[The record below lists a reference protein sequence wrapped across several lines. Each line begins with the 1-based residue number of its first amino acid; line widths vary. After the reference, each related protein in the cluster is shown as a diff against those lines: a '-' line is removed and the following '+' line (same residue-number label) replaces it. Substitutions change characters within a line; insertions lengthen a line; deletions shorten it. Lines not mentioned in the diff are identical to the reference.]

1 MLSDNEL
8 NHLQRAIELARCAEK
23 DGNLPIGSVITLKN
37 KVIAEGKN
45 KIWYPVF
52 SGTRHAEIEALQAVP
67 NELWS
72 RSREM
77 TLYSTLEPCLMCTGA
92 IILHYIGRVVFGA
105 SDSIGGGTCVFGH
118 MPPYL
123 ENELQQTQWIGP
135 AFPEECD
142 ELFSRAKDLIAKRQD
157 KGLIV

>member
-1 MLSDNEL
+1 MLSENDK
-8 NHLQRAIELARCAEK
+8 NHFRRAIELAKSAERV
-23 DGNLPIGSVITLKN
+23 GNLPIGAVITLN
-37 KVIAEGKN
+37 NEVIAEGKN
-45 KIWYPVF
+45 KIWHPTF
-52 SGTRHAEIEALQAVP
+52 SGTRHAEIEAIHSVP
-67 NELWS
+67 NELWP

-92 IILHYIGRVVFGA
+92 ILLHYFGRVVFGA

-135 AFPEECD
+135 AFHEECD
-142 ELFSRAKDLIAKRQD
+142 ELFLRAKDLIAKRQD
-157 KGLIV
+157 SGLIV